1 MRSISA
7 ARNVRGG
14 GLRSRVGDGRHAPA
28 KSRTVSLPPDP
39 YRDLDARADP
49 DKLIQ
54 SLELR
59 ARTPSHARLR
69 RRFLDFVGLQA
80 GDRVLDVG
88 CGTGVVLRDVAARV
102 GRSGHVVGI
111 DPSRRAIAFARALAR
126 AHRLPARVTLRVGDG
141 LALPF
146 GAGRFDAVL
155 AVTVALHVADPE
167 ALVREMVRVV
177 KPDGRVGLQ
186 DQDFG
191 TLAVTHP
198 DRDLTDHILRGVV
211 GRMYE
216 EPYSGRRL
224 LALLQDAG
232 LAHVRL
238 RTDVYQ
244 DMTLEPYSKGF
255 LERRAEL
262 GVRFGLVDA
271 ATAQRWL
278 DGFTALVAAGHFL
291 MTLNFYG
298 VVGVRSSRASRR

>member
-1 MRSISA
+1 MA
-7 ARNVRGG
+7 
-14 GLRSRVGDGRHAPA
+14 DAPRA
-28 KSRTVSLPPDP
+28 SSTSRTVASHPDP
-39 YRDLDARADP
+39 YRDIDARADP
-49 DKLIQ
+49 EKLIQ

-59 ARTPSHARLR
+59 GRTPAQARLR
-69 RRFLDFVGLQA
+69 RRFLSFVGLRA

-111 DPSRRAIAFARALAR
+111 DPSRRAIALARGLGR
-126 AHRLPARVTLRVGDG
+126 AHRSPARVTLRVGDG

-146 GAGRFDAVL
+146 GASRFDAVL
-155 AVTVALHVADPE
+155 AVTVALHVADPD
-167 ALVREMVRVV
+167 ALVHEMVRVV
-177 KPDGRVGLQ
+177 KPGGRVGLQ

-211 GRMYE
+211 SRMYE

-224 LALLQDAG
+224 PALLQDAG
-232 LAHVRL
+232 LDHVRL

-244 DMTLEPYSKGF
+244 DMSLEPYSKGF

-262 GVRFGLVDA
+262 GVLFGLVDA
-271 ATAQRWL
+271 PTAQRWL
-278 DGFTALVAAGHFL
+278 DGFTALVAAGRFV

-298 VVGVRSSRASRR
+298 AAGVRPSRTSRR